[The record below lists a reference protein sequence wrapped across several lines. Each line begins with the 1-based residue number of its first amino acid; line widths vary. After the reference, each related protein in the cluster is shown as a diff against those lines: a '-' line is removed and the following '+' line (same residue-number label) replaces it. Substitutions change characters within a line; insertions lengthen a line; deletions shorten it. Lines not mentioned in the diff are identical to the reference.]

1 MRQDEPKQEV
11 ARLYD
16 SFGASL
22 YRYALMILA
31 DRESA
36 EDVIQQVFV
45 GLLDTKVSRIRDEER
60 YLRQAVR
67 NACYSALRHRKV
79 RVKAGLTQVDEAL
92 LETVAAAAEPAVSAE
107 ARLALEQGIRE
118 LSADQREV
126 LHLHAFEGRTFRE
139 IADTTSEPL
148 NTIASRY
155 RYALEKL
162 RAALTN
168 QP

>member
-1 MRQDEPKQEV
+1 MRQEEPKHEV

-31 DRESA
+31 DREAA

-45 GLLDTKVSRIRDEER
+45 ALLDRGVRRIRDEER

-67 NACYSALRHRKV
+67 NACYSALRHKKV
-79 RVKAGLTQVDEAL
+79 RISAGLTAIDEVL
-92 LETVAAAAEPAVSAE
+92 LETVATAGESAVSIE
-107 ARLALEQGIRE
+107 ARLAMEKAIRE

-126 LHLHAFEGRTFRE
+126 LHLHVFEGRTFRE
-139 IADTTSEPL
+139 IADTIGDPA

-155 RYALEKL
+155 RYALDKL
-162 RAALTN
+162 RATLTD
-168 QP
+168 QS

>member
-1 MRQDEPKQEV
+1 MRREEPKHEV

-31 DRESA
+31 DREAA
-36 EDVIQQVFV
+36 EDVIHQVFV
-45 GLLDTKVSRIRDEER
+45 TLLDGSVSRIRDEER

-79 RVKAGLTQVDEAL
+79 RVNAGLTAIDDVL
-92 LETVAAAAEPAVSAE
+92 LEAAAAAREPAVSLE
-107 ARLALEQGIRE
+107 ARLAIERAVRDLP
-118 LSADQREV
+118 ADQREV
-126 LHLHAFEGRTFRE
+126 LHLHVFEGHTFRE
-139 IADTTSEPL
+139 IGEAIGEPL
-148 NTIASRY
+148 NTVASRY

-168 QP
+168 QS

>member
-1 MRQDEPKQEV
+1 MKHEV

-16 SFGASL
+16 TFGASL

-31 DRESA
+31 DREAA

-45 GLLDTKVSRIRDEER
+45 ALLEGGTRRIRDEER

-67 NACYSALRHRKV
+67 NGCYSALRYLKV
-79 RVKAGLTQVDEAL
+79 RTAAGLTPIDEVL
-92 LETVAAAAEPAVSAE
+92 LETIADTAAPVSPE
-107 ARLALEQGIRE
+107 TRLALERVLRD
-118 LSADQREV
+118 LSPDQREV

-139 IADTTSEPL
+139 IAESTGDPL

-162 RAALTN
+162 RTSLMERS
-168 QP
+168 